1 MSEKALVDK
10 AKAVLAQLDQLHAID
25 LWTGSVKP
33 KEVETRIAKAV
44 ELSSRLEQR
53 VADKEAKELADKLT
67 NASNQA
73 SQLFEMVQRLRDC
86 SDWAAALI
94 DMKDVLANM
103 IAPLSLD
110 QTLGFMTDIAKYLVE
125 DLCN

>member
-1 MSEKALVDK
+1 M
-10 AKAVLAQLDQLHAID
+10 
-25 LWTGSVKP
+25 
-33 KEVETRIAKAV
+33 ETRIAKAV